1 LTEYT
6 MHLTIHIEVDDS
18 RLAALLAALQLPEIA
33 KAKPVSKKAPYGFKK
48 DGTPR
53 GRPGRPRKA

>member
-1 LTEYT
+1 

-53 GRPGRPRKA
+53 SRPGRPRKA